1 MIQTSNV
8 ASERTNHR
16 SNERVEGRRNERK
29 IRACGR
35 APQKAKPQ
43 VPTRSF
49 GREPETPAPSAPAVG
64 SRPRHLDYRGG
75 EPSNT
80 VRIPE
85 RNFII
90 ITPAGYIPR
99 AIPRAI
105 IIACEDVITL
115 RYDVARP
122 PLRYAGTPRQK
133 RGTEGCGGGILCE
146 REARGGEGYREGG
159 RCLER
164 RKEREG
170 EWEGRTWR
178 SRDGRKGGGTQDML
192 RLAWKN
198 NQTDDF
204 WPCLHQQS
212 GNLRLSQNI
221 PSRPIGNV
229 QIIVKKERD

>member
-1 MIQTSNV
+1 MTRRSSISPNEPHNVRLNQVNETSRPV
-8 ASERTNHR
+8 SERTNHR
-16 SNERVEGRRNERK
+16 PSERVKGQASERK

-90 ITPAGYIPR
+90 ITQAGYIPC

-115 RYDVARP
+115 RYDVARRSLRNART
-122 PLRYAGTPRQK
+122 PLQK
-133 RGTEGCGGGILCE
+133 RGNGGMWWGRLV
-146 REARGGEGYREGG
+146 REGGEGG
-159 RCLER
+159 RDA
-164 RKEREG
+164 G
-170 EWEGRTWR
+170 
-178 SRDGRKGGGTQDML
+178 
-192 RLAWKN
+192 
-198 NQTDDF
+198 
-204 WPCLHQQS
+204 
-212 GNLRLSQNI
+212 
-221 PSRPIGNV
+221 
-229 QIIVKKERD
+229 

>member
-1 MIQTSNV
+1 M
-8 ASERTNHR
+8 SERTNHR
-16 SNERVEGRRNERK
+16 PNERVEGRGNERK

-75 EPSNT
+75 GPSNT

-122 PLRYAGTPRQK
+122 PLRYAGTPLQK

-146 REARGGEGYREGG
+146 RKARGGRGVQGRREMSGAKEREGG
-159 RCLER
+159 RVRGKDVVVER
-164 RKEREG
+164 RKER
-170 EWEGRTWR
+170 GRDPR
-178 SRDGRKGGGTQDML
+178 HAQVGM
-192 RLAWKN
+192 
-198 NQTDDF
+198 
-204 WPCLHQQS
+204 
-212 GNLRLSQNI
+212 
-221 PSRPIGNV
+221 
-229 QIIVKKERD
+229 KE